1 MTIDG
6 MQPAEAQLKVNA
18 PKCNKYEIISAHDA
32 PFEPRAITPLR
43 HNFDQHPLLR
53 LDALR
58 ELAGRLAGSAKNIKL
73 SLPKTWEGTPFHTL
87 SLKQART
94 TVDKVFDEI
103 ELPGSWVAIYY
114 PEDDPIYRDLLH
126 DALGLVAPQVEA
138 IDPGMSE
145 FNMFIFIAAP
155 PSVTPFHIDR
165 ENIFN
170 LQIAGR
176 KTWRIWQPDD
186 RIAVPASAAEGYLV
200 RGDPDGLRYDPELDT
215 RALRFEVGPGDGLYF
230 PPACGHT
237 INTTTDWVKPGN
249 GVAIGVAM
257 TYFTKAT
264 RRRATAAVG
273 SDFFRRRIPWI
284 GASDNALINRLHY
297 PVGRLLIR
305 SRQVLRSQPPPR
317 GT

>member
-1 MTIDG
+1 MKADESKSNGYMIRGADG
-6 MQPAEAQLKVNA
+6 
-18 PKCNKYEIISAHDA
+18 A

-43 HNFDQHPLLR
+43 HNFDQHPLLQ
-53 LDALR
+53 LQALR
-58 ELAGRLAGSAKNIKL
+58 ELAGRLAVSAKNIKL

-94 TVDKVFDEI
+94 TVEKVFDDI
-103 ELPGSWVAIYY
+103 ESPGSWVAIYY
-114 PEDDPIYRDLLH
+114 PEDDPLYRDLLH
-126 DALGLVAPQVEA
+126 DALGLVASQVEPF
-138 IDPGMSE
+138 DPGMSE

-176 KTWRIWQPDD
+176 KIWRIWQPDD
-186 RIAVPASAAEGYLV
+186 RVAVPASAAEGYLV
-200 RGDPDGLRYDPELDT
+200 RGDPDGLRYHPDLDS
-215 RALRFEVGPGDGLYF
+215 RALRFDVGPGDGLHF

-237 INTTTDWVKPGN
+237 INTTTDWVTPGN

-257 TYFTKAT
+257 TYFTRAS

-273 SDFFRRRIPWI
+273 SDFLRRKIPLI
-284 GASDNALINRLHY
+284 GAADNAVLNTLHY
-297 PVGRLLIR
+297 PVGRFLIR
-305 SRQVLRSQPPPR
+305 SRQTLRRQPPPR